1 MMKKL
6 LVFFCALFLSLA
18 AYSQSR
24 VIEIAWESNSSTNN
38 KETFKKNTKN
48 SYSPF
53 KLQLREDK
61 IQFSDQWEDNGF
73 AEPSSLQVSNIRYGD
88 VSRQELAK
96 INTDLIPNQ
105 FSARIHSSK
114 AREIIYTAI
123 DATPIVKQN
132 GITKKVLSFTINY
145 TKGRLNN
152 ATRMPIT
159 NSVLATGEWFK
170 FRIDKTGVYRLSK
183 SFLDDLGMNTNNIDP
198 RNLKIYGHGGKPLPL
213 LSSQNQYF
221 DLPQNAIQVV
231 GEEDGSFDANDAILF
246 YGIGVEGWDEENDTN
261 LNPYSDEAYY
271 YVTASGGNG
280 AGLRVQPMIEP
291 SGTPNQTITTY
302 DNYQFFEQDEE
313 SPAKVG
319 RRWVGNRFDIENEQT
334 FEFNFPNIA
343 SGEDMR
349 VRTRVV
355 STAEAATSFAFSIN
369 GTSLDPLTLSPAGG
383 ANLLRVIR
391 PIFDEE
397 IPASSED
404 VTVNLTYNN
413 GGNPSNNAYLDY
425 ITIWAKCRL
434 QGLDAQIPFFNFDT
448 ANSSGI
454 AEYQISNASGITAV
468 WDVTDFTSIRS
479 KENPEG
485 ASDFSFKANLGEI
498 RNYVAI
504 DPDDFFSPISIP
516 QPRVQNQDLKGTIFN
531 NPSGAFEDIDYVI
544 VTAPFMIQP
553 ALKLANHHKNLN
565 GYNVKV
571 VTTDRIYEEFSSGK
585 QDISAIRNFM
595 RYIYENA
602 STPSERVKYLLLFGD
617 TSVDYK
623 NRLPNNNNIVPTF
636 HTLWS
641 GNTTNCFMSD
651 DFFGSLDPNEGTIG
665 LEDDDVTG
673 NGTDDDLLDV
683 AVGRIVADNI
693 VTANAMVEKV
703 INYSAKESYGN
714 WRNNFVLISDDV
726 DEFFEYEALEVALD
740 NIGDEIEAEKPFVN
754 VKKIHSDAFQ
764 QQTSAGGDRYPDV
777 TDAYKNVIDVGA
789 LIITYFGHGG
799 EDGLAKEFIFTRDD
813 GINLQNTKL
822 PLIVTV
828 TCEYT
833 KFDDPQRVTAGEFIY
848 TNLRSGAIGLIT
860 TTRSIT
866 VTLGGQFNIE
876 LAGDLFGYGTTDY
889 NTPAEALRISK
900 NTLSGDDL
908 RRVVFFIGDPA
919 MDLAFPQPQV
929 RLTELNGVPI
939 AQSTDVLQALSK
951 VTIAGEVVDEN
962 GNLQADYNG
971 VLEAKIFDK
980 KVNRQTLGNDGVR
993 DNGTD
998 PDGDGDPNN
1007 ILLLNFTTLGE
1018 GVFNG
1023 QATVTNGQFEFE
1035 FVVPR
1040 DIQIPLGQARASLY
1054 AQRNNELED
1063 QTGVSFDLQI
1073 GGLNENAP
1081 EDNQGPLISLF
1092 MNDESFV
1099 SGGITNDSPIL
1110 IAKMED
1116 ENGLNTASG
1125 IGHDMVA
1132 ILDGDETNP
1141 FVLNEYYQG
1150 DVDDFTKG
1158 MLDFRFRDLEPG
1170 LHTLTFKAWDVYNN
1184 SSTAEL
1190 QFIVAGDDELKIT
1203 RVLNYPNPF
1212 IDYTEFWFNHNRPF
1226 EPLEVQVQIF
1236 TVTGKVVW
1244 TKNQIVTTDGFLSRD
1259 ITWDGRDDFGDKIG
1273 KGTYVYKITVKST
1286 LTNKRVEKFEK
1297 LVIL

>member
-6 LVFFCALFLSLA
+6 LVFFCALFLSLTVF
-18 AYSQSR
+18 SQSK
-24 VIEIAWESNSSTNN
+24 VIEIAWKSNASTNS
-38 KETFKKNTKN
+38 KENFKKNTKN

-73 AEPSSLQVSNIRYGD
+73 AEPSSLQVSNIRYANM
-88 VSRQELAK
+88 SREELSK
-96 INTDLIPNQ
+96 INSNLIPSQ

-123 DATPIVKQN
+123 TATPIVKQN
-132 GITKKVLSFTINY
+132 GIVKKVLSFTINY
-145 TKGRLNN
+145 TKGRLN
-152 ATRMPIT
+152 AGTRMPIT

-183 SFLDDLGMNTNNIDP
+183 SFLDDLGMNTNTIDP

-280 AGLRVQPMIEP
+280 AGLRVQPMVEP

-334 FEFNFPNIA
+334 FEFNFPNIV

-355 STAEAATSFAFSIN
+355 STAESVTSFAFSIN
-369 GTSLDPLTLSPAGG
+369 ETSLNPLTFSAAGG
-383 ANLLRVIR
+383 ANLLRTIR
-391 PIFDEE
+391 PIFDEN

-404 VTVNLTYNN
+404 VTVNLAYNN

-434 QGLDAQIPFFNFDT
+434 QGIDAQIPFFNFDT

-454 AEYQISNASGITAV
+454 AEYQLSNASGISAV
-468 WDVTDFTSIRS
+468 WDVTDFTSITS
-479 KENPEG
+479 IENIE
-485 ASDFSFKANLGEI
+485 AVSDLSFKANLGEI
-498 RNYVAI
+498 RKYVAI

-531 NPSGAFEDIDYVI
+531 NSSGGFEDIDYVI

-553 ALKLANHHKNLN
+553 ALRLANHHKNLN

-571 VTTDRIYEEFSSGK
+571 VSTDRIYEEFSSGK

-602 STPSERVKYLLLFGD
+602 SSPSERVKYLLLFGD

-623 NRLPNNNNIVPTF
+623 NRIPNNNNIVPTF

-641 GNTTNCFMSD
+641 GNTTRCFMSD

-726 DEFFEYEALEVALD
+726 DEFYEYEALEVALD

-876 LAGDLFGYGTTDY
+876 LAGDLFGYGTTNY

-900 NTLSGDDL
+900 NTLSDDL

-980 KVNRQTLGNDGVR
+980 KVNRQTLGNDGVS
-993 DNGTD
+993 DNASD
-998 PDGDGDPNN
+998 ADGDGDPNN

-1212 IDYTEFWFNHNRPF
+1212 VDYTEFWFNHNRPF